1 MSRIDSGL
9 GWSCDS
15 SYYCADTTTAV
26 VKNGVYEAHK
36 AMAGGAI
43 VANVQLSNGWWSCAV
58 LSTVQAF
65 VQTDNSE
72 NAPVHTAYN
81 GSITYDGLTWY
92 LYIQGAAC
100 NSSQTLFPEVQVDNG
115 ETIAEPGYMPLTI
128 EEILT
133 AAGVQSTVIGAKVP
147 TTNYVHKYVEGVLKG
162 LPTITNEQIDDL
174 FN

>member
-15 SYYCADTTTAV
+15 DYYCDDTNTVITTNYRHGY
-26 VKNGVYEAHK
+26 KIT
-36 AMAGGAI
+36 AGGAI
-43 VANVQLSNGWWSCAV
+43 VANVVTSSGYNDGAIM
-58 LSTVQAF
+58 STVEDYAKTTSGD
-65 VQTDNSE
+65 TDIN
-72 NAPVHTAYN
+72 TYYN
-81 GSITYDGLTWY
+81 GSITYEGMTWY
-92 LYIQGAAC
+92 LYIQGSGITAKSNDFPTVQMAA
-100 NSSQTLFPEVQVDNG
+100 G
-115 ETIAEPGYMPLTI
+115 ESVANPGYMPLTMQA
-128 EEILT
+128 ILE

>member
-15 SYYCADTTTAV
+15 DYYCDDTTSV
-26 VKNGVYEAHK
+26 VVYNGASVAHK
-36 AMAGGAI
+36 LNAGGAI
-43 VANVQLSNGWWSCAV
+43 AVNVYRQNGYYHCAV
-58 LSTVQAF
+58 LSTDQNYAM
-65 VQTDNSE
+65 TDNSDISS
-72 NAPVHTAYN
+72 VHTAYN
-81 GSITYDGLTWY
+81 GHIDYAGQTWHM
-92 LYIQGAAC
+92 YIQG
-100 NSSQTLFPEVQVDNG
+100 SGTTYTIGDFPTVVSQNQEQ
-115 ETIAEPGYMPLTI
+115 IAEPGYMPLTI

-174 FN
+174 F